1 MEKDKTY
8 KTALNYVNEM
18 IIINGNDYKLIHAN
32 ILKNMVNSEHSR
44 NSNLFVSHVWEI
56 LNNKFKS

>member
-18 IIINGNDYKLIHAN
+18 IIINENNYKLIHSK
-32 ILKNMVNSEHSR
+32 IVKNMVNSEYGR
-44 NSNLFVSHVWEI
+44 NSNLFVSHVWSI